1 MKRWEYDISSHSVEQ
16 VQAARD
22 KLGLPAEQV
31 EPVMFCDSE
40 GVCFF
45 DKMPNAN
52 TQAIVH
58 ILNSRGAEGWRL
70 ASVAFRTDQ
79 MICFWM
85 RKVEEKA

>member
-1 MKRWEYDISSHSVEQ
+1 MKKWEYDITSHTVEQ
-16 VQAARD
+16 VHVVRD
-22 KLGLPAEQV
+22 KLGLPAE
-31 EPVMFCDSE
+31 EAGPVMFCNSD

-58 ILNSRGAEGWRL
+58 ILNSRGAQGWRL
-70 ASVAFRTDQ
+70 ASVTFRTDE

-85 RKVEEKA
+85 RRVEEKA

>member
-1 MKRWEYDISSHSVEQ
+1 MKKWEYDVTSYSTEQ
-16 VQAARD
+16 VQAMRNT
-22 KLGLPAEQV
+22 LGLPAE
-31 EPVMFCDSE
+31 EAGPVMFCNSE
-40 GVCFF
+40 GACFF